1 MERNLDF
8 TPPRGYYLWYPMI
21 GLGERDSYSKR
32 GTSPLLYVA
41 IVATFLLLMAGFHT
55 PGQLSFNNF
64 LASQVSLQ
72 NAGELSSKRVAAP
85 ETPELMLVGR
95 TGILAATPPLAVTPK
110 VLGAIVGQLDADLK
124 PEVTRY
130 LVEEGDTLASLAEQF
145 GVSIETIAWANDLK
159 VGSVLK
165 PEQELIILPV
175 SGALHLVRPNDTLSE
190 IASWYQGNAQDI
202 ADFNG
207 LESASLFAG
216 DILIIPNGRMPKV
229 LPQGRLTPLANSFF
243 IYPVG
248 GNHRITQG
256 LHAFNAVDFSNAVCG
271 ESVYAAAGG
280 TVQRTGYTSLGGN
293 YVRILH
299 PNGVVTYYGH
309 LSSILT
315 NPGSKVLQG
324 QLVGYTGYTGYTIPR
339 GPGGCHVHFEVR
351 GAANP
356 FAK

>member
-1 MERNLDF
+1 M
-8 TPPRGYYLWYPMI
+8 T
-21 GLGERDSYSKR
+21 GLGEKDSYSKR

-41 IVATFLLLMAGFHT
+41 LGATFLLLMAGFHT

-64 LASQVSLQ
+64 LASPLSLQ
-72 NAGELSSKRVAAP
+72 NDAGELVSKRIAAP
-85 ETPELMLVGR
+85 ETPELMLVAR
-95 TGILAATPPLAVTPK
+95 TGILAATPPLAVTPR

-130 LVEEGDTLASLAEQF
+130 FVEEGDTISSLAEKF
-145 GVSIETIAWANDLK
+145 GVSAETIAWANDVK
-159 VGSVLK
+159 VSSALK
-165 PEQELIILPV
+165 PGQELIILPV
-175 SGALHLVRPNDTLSE
+175 SGTLHLVRPYDTLSE
-190 IASWYQGNAQDI
+190 IASWYQGNAQEI
-202 ADFNG
+202 VEFNG
-207 LESASLFAG
+207 LESPQALLAG
-216 DILIIPNGRMPKV
+216 DILIIPAGKMPKSI
-229 LPQGRLTPLANSFF
+229 PQGRLTPLANSYF
-243 IYPVG
+243 IYPIG
-248 GNHRITQG
+248 GAHRITQG

-271 ESVYAAAGG
+271 ESVYATAGG
-280 TVQRTGYTSLGGN
+280 TVQRAGYTSLGGN

-315 NPGSKVLQG
+315 SPGAKVFQG
-324 QLVGYTGYTGYTIPR
+324 QLVGYTGYTGFTIPR